1 MTLYKHDLKFLIAK
15 HNHYIIFQVAYQAEL
30 ALTYVDKL
38 LSDIQ
43 LEFRDKYKN
52 DLQSGNF
59 YRSFNFSDDFTK
71 ILKIVE
77 AADREQAAKP
87 K

>member
-1 MTLYKHDLKFLIAK
+1 MTNF
-15 HNHYIIFQVAYQAEL
+15 YIHCTFIQVAYQAEL
-30 ALTYVDKL
+30 ALSYVDKL

-52 DLQSGNF
+52 DLQSGNI
-59 YRSFNFSDDFTK
+59 YRSFNFTDDFTR
-71 ILKIVE
+71 ILKSVE